1 MFSFCTEKKLTIW
14 PRKCRCL
21 NLSPSHTIPFW
32 FIAARIA
39 RQRNARLQSRA
50 IPFCRLI
57 PGSQAPRFTPR
68 PIQASWP
75 EWEMCW
81 GPEWSRRVDD
91 MIATPTPPTVH
102 LNPPWAPAQTQF
114 VLLPDDVGRPI
125 RLLPDPFTRNNFHKT
140 KLSQER
146 CTRGEPA
153 LEVET
158 NCTKD
163 FQLALQILVL
173 LSAATAFLLQNSKKL
188 QQ

>member
-57 PGSQAPRFTPR
+57 PGSQAPRFTSR

-140 KLSQER
+140 KLQIERRGARAQSQHWR
-146 CTRGEPA
+146 LR
-153 LEVET
+153 
-158 NCTKD
+158 
-163 FQLALQILVL
+163 QI
-173 LSAATAFLLQNSKKL
+173 APKTFNSRFKYN
-188 QQ
+188 